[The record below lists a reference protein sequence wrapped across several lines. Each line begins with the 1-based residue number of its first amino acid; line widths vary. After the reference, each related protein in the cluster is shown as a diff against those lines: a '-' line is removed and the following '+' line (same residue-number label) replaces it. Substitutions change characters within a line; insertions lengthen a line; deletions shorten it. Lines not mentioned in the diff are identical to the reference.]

1 MNKKILMV
9 CQHYYP
15 ENFQVTDICE
25 ELVKRGYEVTALV
38 GLPNYPEG
46 YVLPEYKHN
55 KNRTQDINGV
65 HIIRCF
71 EIGRRKGKFFLA
83 LNYLSFWFSS
93 LLKVNSLP
101 NNYDIVMGYETS
113 PITMVDAA
121 RKYAKKHKKQF
132 ILFCAD
138 IWPEC
143 LKVYIK
149 SENNPIYKFYKRISK
164 KIYSSAD
171 KVLCT
176 STSFIDYLKEIHN
189 IAENK
194 LEYLPQFGDD
204 SLLEEDFTPIDNGI
218 FDLVFLGNVGQE
230 QNLSAVIKALSKI
243 REDNYIFHIVGD
255 GSDLENVKQ
264 VVKELNIQ
272 KKVKF
277 YGRRPKEEMRNF
289 YRLADSCILSLRCN
303 NKIGLT
309 SPNKLQNYMAAGK
322 PILGMISG
330 SANRIINES
339 RCGNCVNGNDC
350 DLFTTIVENC
360 FINSNC
366 LKEYSKNSKKYYKN
380 NFTKKIVMDKL
391 EKSIFNEYLSA

>member
-1 MNKKILMV
+1 MKKKILMI

-46 YVLPEYKHN
+46 YVLPEYKHH
-55 KNRTQDINGV
+55 KNRIQDINGV
-65 HIIRCF
+65 HVIRCF

-101 NNYDIVMGYETS
+101 NDFDIVMGYETS
-113 PITMVDAA
+113 PITMVAA
-121 RKYAKKHKKQF
+121 AKKYAKKYNKPF
-132 ILFCAD
+132 YLFCVD

-149 SENNPIYKFYKRISK
+149 SENNPIFKFFKKVSK
-164 KIYSSAD
+164 DIYSSAD

-176 STSFIDYLKEIHN
+176 STSFIDYLKETHN
-189 IAENK
+189 ISEDK

-204 SLLEEDFTPIDNGI
+204 SLLDEDFTPIDNGI
-218 FDLVFLGNVGQE
+218 IDLVFLGNIGQE
-230 QNLSAVIKALSKI
+230 QNLTNVVKALSEI
-243 REDNYIFHIVGD
+243 REENFIFHIVGD

-264 VVKELNIQ
+264 ITKNLNMEDKI
-272 KKVKF
+272 KF
-277 YGRRPKEEMRNF
+277 YGRRPKEEMAYF
-289 YRLADSCILSLRCN
+289 YKLADACVLSLRCN

-309 SPNKLQNYMAAGK
+309 LPNKLQNYMAAGK
-322 PILGMISG
+322 PILAMITG
-330 SANRIINES
+330 SAKRVIEESNCGYCVDGNAIDDFSNIIKHFVSNRYEFDYRKIKCYYKKHFSIDVFFKELYRII
-339 RCGNCVNGNDC
+339 
-350 DLFTTIVENC
+350 
-360 FINSNC
+360 
-366 LKEYSKNSKKYYKN
+366 
-380 NFTKKIVMDKL
+380 
-391 EKSIFNEYLSA
+391 

>member
-1 MNKKILMV
+1 MKKKILMV

-46 YVLPEYKHN
+46 YVLPEYKHH
-55 KNRTQDINGV
+55 KNRIQDINGV
-65 HIIRCF
+65 HVIRCF

-93 LLKVNSLP
+93 LLKVNSLKDDF
-101 NNYDIVMGYETS
+101 DIVLGYETS

-121 RKYAKKHKKQF
+121 RKYAKKHNKPYY
-132 ILFCAD
+132 LFCVD

-143 LKVYIK
+143 LKVYIR
-149 SENNPIYKFYKRISK
+149 SENNPIFKIFKKISK
-164 KIYSSAD
+164 DIYSSAD

-176 STSFIDYLKEIHN
+176 STSFIDYLKETHN
-189 IAENK
+189 IPENK

-218 FDLVFLGNVGQE
+218 IDLVFLGNVGQE
-230 QNLSAVIKALSKI
+230 QDLSSVVKALSQIK
-243 REDNYIFHIVGD
+243 EENFIFHIVGD
-255 GSDLENVKQ
+255 GSDLENVKK
-264 VVKELNIQ
+264 VTKEL
-272 KKVKF
+272 KMKDKVKF
-277 YGRRPKEEMRNF
+277 YGRRPKEEMKK
-289 YRLADSCILSLRCN
+289 YYKLADACVLPLRCN

-309 SPNKLQNYMAAGK
+309 LPNKLQNYMAAGK

-330 SANRIINES
+330 SAKQVIEETNCGICTRNNEASDFINVIKKYINNCKNKFDSNRIKEQYKINFS
-339 RCGNCVNGNDC
+339 KV
-350 DLFTTIVENC
+350 II
-360 FINSNC
+360 IN
-366 LKEYSKNSKKYYKN
+366 
-380 NFTKKIVMDKL
+380 KL
-391 EKSIFNEYLSA
+391 IKQID

>member
-46 YVLPEYKHN
+46 YVLDKYKHH
-55 KNRTQDINGV
+55 KNRDEYINGV
-65 HIIRCF
+65 HVIRCF
-71 EIGRRKGKFFLA
+71 EIGRRKGKVFLA

-93 LLKVNSLP
+93 LLKVNSLKDDF
-101 NNYDIVMGYETS
+101 DIVLGYETS
-113 PITMVDAA
+113 PITMVAA
-121 RKYAKKHKKQF
+121 AKKYAKKYDKPF
-132 ILFCAD
+132 YLFCVD

-149 SENNPIYKFYKRISK
+149 SENNPIFKLFKKISK
-164 KIYSSAD
+164 DIYSSAD

-176 STSFIDYLKEIHN
+176 STSFIDYLKETHN
-189 IAENK
+189 ISDEK

-204 SLLEEDFTPIDNGI
+204 SLLEEDFTPIDNGVI
-218 FDLVFLGNVGQE
+218 DLVFLGNVGQE
-230 QNLSAVIKALSKI
+230 QNLTNVVKALSEI
-243 REDNYIFHIVGD
+243 RNENFIFHIVGD

-264 VVKELNIQ
+264 TTKDLNMED
-272 KKVKF
+272 KVRF
-277 YGRRPKEEMRNF
+277 YGRRPKEEMRDF
-289 YRLADSCILSLRCN
+289 YKLADACLLSLRCN

-309 SPNKLQNYMAAGK
+309 LPNKLQNYMAAGK

-330 SANRIINES
+330 SAKQVIEDTKCGLCVEGNDVGEYIKIIKEYISKDNKLFNLNDIKKQYEIDFSKEKVINE
-339 RCGNCVNGNDC
+339 
-350 DLFTTIVENC
+350 L
-360 FINSNC
+360 
-366 LKEYSKNSKKYYKN
+366 
-380 NFTKKIVMDKL
+380 L
-391 EKSIFNEYLSA
+391 EQID

>member
-46 YVLPEYKHN
+46 YVLDEYKHH
-55 KNRTQDINGV
+55 KNRDEYINGV
-65 HIIRCF
+65 HVIRCF
-71 EIGRRKGKFFLA
+71 EIGRRKGKVFLA
-83 LNYLSFWFSS
+83 FNYLSFWFSS
-93 LLKVNSLP
+93 LLKVNSLKDDF
-101 NNYDIVMGYETS
+101 DIVLGYETS
-113 PITMVDAA
+113 PITMVAA
-121 RKYAKKHKKQF
+121 AKRYAKKYNKPF
-132 ILFCAD
+132 YLFCVD

-149 SENNPIYKFYKRISK
+149 SENNPIFKLFKKISK
-164 KIYSSAD
+164 DIYSSAD

-176 STSFIDYLKEIHN
+176 STSFIDYLKETHN
-189 IAENK
+189 ISDEK

-218 FDLVFLGNVGQE
+218 IDLVFLGNVGRE
-230 QNLSAVIKALSKI
+230 QDLSSVIEALSQI
-243 REDNYIFHIVGD
+243 REENFIFHIVGD

-264 VVKELNIQ
+264 TTKKLDMQDKVV
-272 KKVKF
+272 F

-289 YRLADSCILSLRCN
+289 YKLADACVLSLRCN

-309 SPNKLQNYMAAGK
+309 LPNKLQNYMAAGK

-330 SANRIINES
+330 SAKKIIDES
-339 RCGNCVNGNDC
+339 DCGLCVEGSDT
-350 DLFTTIVENC
+350 LSFG
-360 FINSNC
+360 
-366 LKEYSKNSKKYYKN
+366 KEIKNFLDSKQMFDSRKYYID
-380 NFTKKIVMDKL
+380 NFKK
-391 EKSIFNEYLSA
+391 ESIMTRIHNLII